1 MTVTIPIPLPSASSW
16 VLRDYVSL
24 QARSSAAA
32 AGVAQVAFRQLDGDE
47 MWIIDHAVVACT
59 SSTATVLRWYAGTI
73 ADLAL
78 LDGSS
83 AGNFDVADWPGGLAI
98 RPSMFLIAQWTGAA
112 DGSRGTMSLQAR
124 ILRKL

>member
-83 AGNFDVADWPGGLAI
+83 AGNFDVADWPAGLVIQPTSALVVVWSGASAGAI
-98 RPSMFLIAQWTGAA
+98 
-112 DGSRGTMSLQAR
+112 GTVTLQAR
-124 ILRKL
+124 VLRRT